1 MIISPNKKKYTN
13 LEKKYLKFETSNMS
27 PFIKIKWKRANKFHM
42 FDVENKKYI
51 DFTSGIFTSS
61 IGYNNKYFKEQ
72 IKKAINQGF
81 NHSYHYYNDFREK
94 YISKLI
100 KFINSSKLNKCFLAS
115 AGTEVIEA
123 AIKFS
128 RIYGSSF
135 NKKKI
140 GIISIKGNWHGRTM
154 GSQMLS
160 GKNSA
165 SKWIGFYDKNIY
177 HTDFPYPWLKNLNDK
192 KFFSNSLR
200 KRFPKNFNFRKK
212 ITMVILETFQGWGAI
227 FYPKKYVK
235 EIEKFCKKNNII
247 LCFDEM
253 QSGFGRTGK
262 KFGFQHYGVSPD
274 LICCGKGMGSGFPLS
289 GIIGSNKIFNNK
301 NVLGMSST
309 HSANPL
315 SCCAGLAT
323 IKIMEKLKLVENSRK
338 QGVLLHKNLEIIK
351 KKYNSIVLGSYGKG
365 LIRSIVFKKFKK
377 FSGKYIADKVSLKC
391 LLKGLLICNTS
402 RESIKLGPPLIIN
415 SKGIRKAV
423 KILDKSIVETFN
435 EIN

>member
-27 PFIKIKWKRANKFHM
+27 PFIKIKWKRANKFYM

-72 IKKAINQGF
+72 IKKAINKGF

-165 SKWIGFYDKNIY
+165 SKWIGFYDNNIY

-200 KRFPKNFNFRKK
+200 KRFPKNFNFKKK

-227 FYPKKYVK
+227 FYPKNYVK

-262 KFGFQHYGVSPD
+262 RFGFQHYNVSPD

-289 GIIGSNKIFNNK
+289 GVLTSKKVMDNKLASGI
-301 NVLGMSST
+301 SST
-309 HSANPL
+309 HSSNSLA
-315 SCCAGLAT
+315 CAAGLAT
-323 IKIMEKLKLVENSRK
+323 LDEIKKKNLVKKSNDLGK
-338 QGVLLHKNLEIIK
+338 LLHKELDQLRK
-351 KKYNSIVLGSYGKG
+351 KFDRVISHTLGKG
-365 LIRSIVFKKFKK
+365 LIASIIFKDYKK
-377 FSGKYIADKVSLKC
+377 IHATKLANFVTREC
-391 LLKGLLICNTS
+391 LLNGLLVCNTG
-402 RESIKLGPPLIIN
+402 RESIKLGPPLTIDK
-415 SKGIRKAV
+415 KGIMQAI
-423 KILDKSIVETFN
+423 KILDQSITKGN
-435 EIN
+435 LL